1 MLRATPTKTRAR
13 LFALTNEAKP
23 CALLTLENY
32 PTDLAG
38 VVKVHHAPVQCPHL
52 IDTPT
57 HPLMSR
63 NYVAYGDLFNKETA
77 NFEFPNDATNLE
89 NMGLPSCCY
98 NPVAIDTDLAADPL
112 ATIFGPFA
120 LNDPDTSAVIV
131 RNTFLLPARYTA
143 RFLSRSFTP
152 QEALEQIG
160 GAIQANDT
168 ALATTWEPVLH

>member
-1 MLRATPTKTRAR
+1 MLRVTPTKTRAR

-57 HPLMSR
+57 HPLTSR

-120 LNDPDTSAVIV
+120 LNDPDTSAV
-131 RNTFLLPARYTA
+131 TA

-160 GAIQANDT
+160 GAIQANET